1 MGLDCVALHNII
13 EGGNEKEGE
22 RVAMR
27 ILYYPSSQMGLA
39 RGYWIG
45 PLIRRIQHTDEG
57 VIMALRQFT
66 CKSATESC

>member
-27 ILYYPSSQMGLA
+27 ILYYPSSQMGLG
-39 RGYWIG
+39 RG
-45 PLIRRIQHTDEG
+45 PLIRRIRHTDEG
-57 VIMALRQFT
+57 VMMALRQFT